1 MDGHEELIVK
11 KKTWVEKHR
20 RDGVDGLFRATALV
34 LPMPPSL
41 HDALLVPRA
50 ERAVI
55 PHICREKFEQAGGSA
70 DDISAMVRAFT
81 EDGASAFVVSTYTTE
96 DGMGYDDILT
106 TAQNTHV
113 PIICSDVV
121 IDPLQCTLARAHGAA
136 AVLLSAHLLDL
147 RSLRHLR
154 RAAHELS
161 LQTVLDVASVRNVDS
176 VTREGKNKG
185 ERAFRIYA
193 ADLFCFSSRDNTTMR
208 HRLAD
213 ASPAH
218 TLMISS
224 VDNDEFDDLE
234 ALTNAGY
241 SAFVVDANDPDIDA
255 TRRRVRAIAGKITAT
270 V

>member
-11 KKTWVEKHR
+11 KKSWVEQR
-20 RDGVDGLFRATALV
+20 RREGVDGMFRATALV

-55 PHICREKFEQAGGSA
+55 PHICREKLLQVGGSA
-70 DDISAMVRAFT
+70 DDIGTMVQAFT

-96 DGMGYDDILT
+96 DGIGYDDVLT
-106 TAQNTHV
+106 AAQNTHV

-136 AVLLSAHLLDL
+136 AVLLSAHLLDI

-193 ADLFCFSSRDNTTMR
+193 ADLFCFSSRDNTTIR

-213 ASPAH
+213 ASPEH

-224 VDNDEFDDLE
+224 VDNDEFDDVE
-234 ALTNAGY
+234 TLTHAGY
-241 SAFVVDANDPDIDA
+241 HAFVVDANDPDIEA
-255 TRRRVRAIAGKITAT
+255 TRRRVRTIAGDIT
-270 V
+270 VVS